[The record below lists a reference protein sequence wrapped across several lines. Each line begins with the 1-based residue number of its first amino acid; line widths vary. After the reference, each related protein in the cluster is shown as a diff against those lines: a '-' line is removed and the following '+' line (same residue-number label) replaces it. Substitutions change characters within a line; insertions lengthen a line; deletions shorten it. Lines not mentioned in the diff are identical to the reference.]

1 MVPCAVDCC
10 QSCFQGCKVCRA
22 VSRSVFVYEAE
33 MRRPEGE
40 GRNGRRWGNWGGNC
54 EVVCG
59 RVVNSLVSQR

>member
-1 MVPCAVDCC
+1 MVPCAVVCC

-40 GRNGRRWGNWGGNC
+40 GRNGRRWETGEETVKWC
-54 EVVCG
+54 VAEW
-59 RVVNSLVSQR
+59 